1 MPMHQTRNQ
10 IKSLTHRAC
19 AYRKISRRFE
29 WVTGTTV
36 ESAAISS
43 REDPV
48 RLLTNLQHQGRGGL
62 IRAVTARRGAT
73 GTAASIRGLGT
84 LDLLLLEELIRVQ
97 GLVEEAALHRDSR
110 GAGVEARGTRRTAGK
125 ASDMADGTAAT
136 VSGGRR
142 RGEYFAGSGEPAN
155 CDDALAPGPVWV
167 ELPLPLS
174 NFRPAALQSESRGPD
189 LVEEALRP

>member
-1 MPMHQTRNQ
+1 MLAHTENG
-10 IKSLTHRAC
+10 S
-19 AYRKISRRFE
+19 RFE

-48 RLLTNLQHQGRGGL
+48 RLLTNLHHQGRGGL
-62 IRAVTARRGAT
+62 IRAVRARRGAT

-110 GAGVEARGTRRTAGK
+110 GAGVGGVRDEENCRQGVRYGRRHRSNCGRRTTARRVLRWQRRAGK
-125 ASDMADGTAAT
+125 L
-136 VSGGRR
+136 RR
-142 RGEYFAGSGEPAN
+142 RLGSWPSLGRAPA
-155 CDDALAPGPVWV
+155 
-167 ELPLPLS
+167 EQLPLRPLS
-174 NFRPAALQSESRGPD
+174 SQNPVAQIWSKRL
-189 LVEEALRP
+189 